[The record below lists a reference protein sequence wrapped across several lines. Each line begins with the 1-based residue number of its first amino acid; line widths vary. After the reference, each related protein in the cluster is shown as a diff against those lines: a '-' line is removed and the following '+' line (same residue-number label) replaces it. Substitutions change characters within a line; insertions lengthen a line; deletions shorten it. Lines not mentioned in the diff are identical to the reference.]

1 RHESVISHKG
11 HRGHGGMLLLP
22 FLHVVQPGGDS
33 LRFAQH
39 ETAVELGREFG
50 VMSLVV
56 HHRDTEDTEVCYCFQ
71 SWMLL
76 KQAGIPFALLR
87 KSAQTSLGRKFGV
100 MSLAVHHR
108 DTEDTEECYCFH
120 SCMLRKQ
127 GGIPFA

>member
-76 KQAGIPFALLR
+76 NQAGIPFASLR
-87 KSAQTSLGRKFGV
+87 KRAQTSLGHESGSFARG
-100 MSLAVHHR
+100 SRGDRGAVWAPAVR
-108 DTEDTEECYCFH
+108 SGEKAVAD
-120 SCMLRKQ
+120 LW
-127 GGIPFA
+127 